1 MADIAYRRPAK
12 HQHAAFLKKANKR
25 AGFKAA
31 YEALANEYAV
41 ANDAEGPNRAGLT
54 QEAVAS
60 LMGTS
65 KSTISRLE
73 AAGRHSPSLS
83 SLQKYAEAV
92 GCKLQVKLVPMRQ
105 ASACAANT
113 CGSTARHSTT
123 RSAHSRVRLKR
134 FTL

>member
-1 MADIAYRRPAK
+1 MTDIAYRSVK

-25 AGFKAA
+25 PGFKAA

-41 ANDAEGPNRAGLT
+41 ANELLKARTRAGLT

-60 LMGTS
+60 RMGTS

-73 AAGRHSPSLS
+73 AAGRHSPSIS

-92 GCKLQVKLVPMRQ
+92 GCKVQVKLLPLR
-105 ASACAANT
+105 
-113 CGSTARHSTT
+113 
-123 RSAHSRVRLKR
+123 
-134 FTL
+134 